1 MFKIDFTPS
10 LNILFL
16 HSVIQFPNLYLTST
30 NAFVFLIV
38 YSLEKNSPLK
48 RKITLKHIARELG
61 VSISTVS
68 KALKNSEEIGSDTK
82 EKVQAFAKLYNYKPN
97 NIAISL
103 KNKRTKNIGVIIP
116 DIVHHF
122 FTTVFRGIEKYA
134 NAKGYNVIVC
144 VSDESFDK
152 EVINMELLANGSID
166 GFIMALSSGT
176 QLKNDYNHLKEVTE
190 QGIPLVLFDRVAE
203 DIVCD
208 KVIINDRK
216 GAYNAV
222 TKFIKDGR
230 KRIALI
236 TSEDY
241 ISVSRER
248 AAGYKEALLDNGIGY
263 NEDLILKFPS
273 MEISENLIEDFFERK
288 KVDAV
293 LSVNEIFAI
302 HSMRYV
308 QSKGLKIP
316 EDISFIGFTDGLL
329 SKYASPGLTAIAQ
342 HGEQMGEIAAEIL
355 IEKIE
360 NDIEEETYVTR
371 VLEPTLIERGST
383 VN

>member
-1 MFKIDFTPS
+1 
-10 LNILFL
+10 
-16 HSVIQFPNLYLTST
+16 
-30 NAFVFLIV
+30 
-38 YSLEKNSPLK
+38 
-48 RKITLKHIARELG
+48 
-61 VSISTVS
+61 
-68 KALKNSEEIGSDTK
+68 
-82 EKVQAFAKLYNYKPN
+82 LYNYKPN

-122 FTTVFRGIEKYA
+122 FTTVFRGIEEYA

-166 GFIMALSSGT
+166 GFIMALSSGS

-190 QGIPLVLFDRVAE
+190 QGIPLVLFDRVDE

-360 NDIEEETYVTR
+360 TDIEEETYVTR

>member
-1 MFKIDFTPS
+1 M
-10 LNILFL
+10 
-16 HSVIQFPNLYLTST
+16 
-30 NAFVFLIV
+30 
-38 YSLEKNSPLK
+38 K

-68 KALKNSEEIGSDTK
+68 KALKNSEEIGRDTK
-82 EKVQAFAKLYNYKPN
+82 EKIQAFAKLYNYKPN

-166 GFIMALSSGT
+166 GFIMALSAGT
-176 QLKNDYNHLKEVTE
+176 QLKNDYNHLKEVTA
-190 QGIPLVLFDRVAE
+190 QGIPLVLFDRVTPE
-203 DIVCD
+203 IKCD
-208 KVIINDRK
+208 KVVIDDKK

-222 TKFIKDGR
+222 TTFIREGR
-230 KRIALI
+230 KKIALI
-236 TSEDY
+236 TTKDY
-241 ISVSRER
+241 FSVSRDR
-248 AAGYKEALLDNGIGY
+248 AAGYREALMDNDLEI
-263 NEDLILKFPS
+263 NEDLILEFPS
-273 MEISENLIEDFFERK
+273 MEVDEKGIEEFFTNN

-302 HSMRYV
+302 HSMRFV
-308 QSKGLKIP
+308 QSLGIKIP

-329 SKYASPGLTAIAQ
+329 SKYSTPGLTAVAQ
-342 HGEQMGEIAAEIL
+342 HGEDMGKIAAEML
-355 IEKIE
+355 IEKVE
-360 NDIEEETYVTR
+360 SEEEEETYTTK
-371 VLEPTLIERGST
+371 VLEPTLIVRGST
-383 VN
+383 GN